1 MKEPQSRPL
10 HILVIAPQPF
20 YQERGT
26 PIAVRL
32 LVEELTTLGHRVDLL
47 VYHEGEDIEI
57 PGVTLYRSSPA
68 SYLTNIPPGFSWKKI
83 LCDSRIYSKAKAL
96 IRENDYDLL
105 HCVEESV
112 FMALRFKRKFGLPYI
127 YDMDSS
133 LAIQL
138 VDKIGLLKIFRPV
151 FEWFEKRAVAGS
163 SGVAAVCPALVEL
176 ARGYAPEASIVCL
189 EDINLQEEIVPGDE
203 NLRETCQANDKPLLV
218 YVGNLER
225 YQGIDLLLD
234 TMAILK
240 DRKVPAHL
248 AVIGGSPKD
257 RAHYQAIAEQRAI
270 DSTVSFCGPRELNL
284 LGFYLDQADI
294 LVSPRILG
302 NNTPMKIYSY
312 LGSGKPVLAT
322 DLPTHTQVLT
332 ADVAQLCKPDST
344 SMADGLQYL
353 LENPKERKRLG
364 ECGKQ
369 LVEEKYSRSA
379 YHHKLESFYKSIIKT
394 LA

>member
-1 MKEPQSRPL
+1 MKEIESRPL
-10 HILVIAPQPF
+10 NILVIAPQPF

-32 LVEELTTLGHRVDLL
+32 LVEELTSLGHRVDLL

-57 PGVTLYRSSPA
+57 PGATLYRSAPA
-68 SYLTNIPPGFSWKKI
+68 SHLTTIPPGFSWKKI
-83 LCDSRIYSKAKAL
+83 LCDFRIYRKAKEL

-112 FMALRFKRKFGLPYI
+112 FMALRFKSTFGLPYI

-138 VDKIGLLKIFRPV
+138 VDKITPLKIFRPV

-163 SGVAAVCPALVEL
+163 SGVAAVCPALVDL

-189 EDINLQEEIVPGDE
+189 EDIDLQEEIVPGDE
-203 NLRETCQANDKPLLV
+203 DLRETCQSGDKPLLV

-248 AVIGGSPKD
+248 AVIGGSPGD
-257 RAHYQAIAEQRAI
+257 RAHYQAMIEQRAI
-270 DSTVSFCGPRELNL
+270 DSTVSFCGTRELSL

-332 ADVAQLCKPDST
+332 ADVAQLCKPDSI
-344 SMADGLQYL
+344 SMADGLCFL
-353 LENPKERKRLG
+353 LDHPERCRELG
-364 ECGKQ
+364 DRGRE
-369 LVEEKYSRSA
+369 LVEQNYSRTA
-379 YHHKLESFYKSIIKT
+379 YRKKLDDFYTSISIRI
-394 LA
+394 